1 MKNQYVK
8 KKYVLKKSDAIKVAD
23 PIAEFHRKDDEK
35 MHTKI
40 LKELLKE
47 SSTKAIKR

>member
-1 MKNQYVK
+1 MKNQHVK

-35 MHTKI
+35 MHAKM
-40 LKELLKE
+40 LKE
-47 SSTKAIKR
+47 SIQ